1 MMRKVPF
8 VGLIPYLA
16 IVMEARV
23 RMAPFEQ
30 IGLGRPRRVVGLR
43 AQSQAQRPHQAAV
56 VIVGSAAADQ
66 QELKR
71 QTIHIFAT

>member
-1 MMRKVPF
+1 MFCQQLSECPFLWARAYTRILFTKFALQSDVSFCKLWIDMMRKVPF

-30 IGLGRPRRVVGLR
+30 IG
-43 AQSQAQRPHQAAV
+43 
-56 VIVGSAAADQ
+56 
-66 QELKR
+66 
-71 QTIHIFAT
+71 